1 MFPLRDNNPTRGR
14 PLVTLALIAVN
25 LAVFFL
31 WQPSAF
37 WLPDP
42 ETAQEEQQAF
52 LFAHAVVPC
61 EIAQGEPLDARE
73 RLSGLCGEV
82 SGAPGAPVDAAK
94 NVYVAILASL
104 FLHGGLFHIG
114 SNMWFLWIFGNNVEE
129 ALGRLRYLAFYLAGG
144 VVATLAF
151 VVLQASYAA
160 PLVGASGAIA
170 AVLGGYLA
178 LFPTRRILGLVGVWP
193 VPVPAALFLG
203 LWFFGQFA
211 TQEADVAW
219 QAHAAG
225 FAFGFLVTFLV
236 RAPVHARLRRL
247 HA

>member
-1 MFPLRDNNPTRGR
+1 MFPLRDNNPTRAR
-14 PLVTLALIAVN
+14 PLFTFALIAVN
-25 LAVFFL
+25 LTVFFL
-31 WQPSAF
+31 WQPAAF

-52 LFAHAVVPC
+52 LFAHAAVPC
-61 EIAQGEPLDARE
+61 EIAQGEPLDAEE
-73 RLSGLCGEV
+73 RFSGLCRE
-82 SGAPGAPVDAAK
+82 APGVPVFPEK
-94 NVYVAILASL
+94 NVYAAVLASL
-104 FLHGGLFHIG
+104 FLHGGLLHIG
-114 SNMWFLWIFGNNVEE
+114 SNMWFLWIFGNNMEE
-129 ALGRLRYLAFYLAGG
+129 AMGRLRYLAFYLLGG

-151 VVLQASYAA
+151 VILQADQAV

-203 LWFFGQFA
+203 LWFLGQFA
-211 TQEADVAW
+211 AQADGVAW

-225 FAFGFLVTFLV
+225 FAFGFLVTFLA
-236 RAPVHARLRRL
+236 RAPLRARLRRL

>member
-1 MFPLRDNNPTRGR
+1 VFPLRDNNPTRAR
-14 PLVTLALIAVN
+14 PLFTLALIAVN
-25 LAVFFL
+25 LIVFFA

-42 ETAQEEQQAF
+42 QRPDAEQQQAF

-61 EIAQGEPLDARE
+61 EITQGQPLDTSE
-73 RLSGLCGEV
+73 RISGRC
-82 SGAPGAPVDAAK
+82 SDTPGIPENPEK
-94 NVYVAILASL
+94 NVYAAVLASL
-104 FLHGGLFHIG
+104 FLHGSLFHVA
-114 SNMWFLWIFGNNVEE
+114 SNMWFLWIFGNNMEE
-129 ALGRLRYLAFYLAGG
+129 ALGRFRYLGFYLVGG

-151 VVLQASYAA
+151 VLLQADKAV

-178 LFPTRRILGLVGVWP
+178 LFPTRRIIGLVGVWP

-211 TQEADVAW
+211 TQESNVAW
-219 QAHAAG
+219 QAHTAG
-225 FAFGFLVTFLV
+225 FAFGFMVTFMM
-236 RAPVHARLRRL
+236 RAPLLARLRRL
-247 HA
+247 HF